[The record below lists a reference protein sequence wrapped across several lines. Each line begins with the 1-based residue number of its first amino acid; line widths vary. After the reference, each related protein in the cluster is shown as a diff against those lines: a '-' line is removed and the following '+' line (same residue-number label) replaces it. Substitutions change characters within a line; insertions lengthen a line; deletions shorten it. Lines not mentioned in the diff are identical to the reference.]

1 MRSEGVRSLT
11 LPVGAPHS
19 DGMKTTLSSLLVI
32 GYGSTLRGDDA
43 AGFRLAEELSAEE
56 GISTMPVH
64 QLTPDL
70 AAAIAEAEEV
80 VFVDAEFGDYVN
92 GLQIHLLLPGGKGSA
107 SSHGCS
113 PSALLDLADR
123 LYGRRP
129 VATVIGIPARDAGLS
144 EQVSAIT
151 RTGIEDAKRW
161 ILERWACH
169 A

>member
-1 MRSEGVRSLT
+1 
-11 LPVGAPHS
+11 
-19 DGMKTTLSSLLVI
+19 MKTTLSSFLVI

-43 AGFRLAEELSAEE
+43 AGFLLAEELSAEE
-56 GISTMPVH
+56 GISTLPVH

-70 AAAIAEAEEV
+70 AATIAEAEEV
-80 VFVDAEFGDYVN
+80 VFVDSEFGEHVN
-92 GLQIHLLLPGGKGSA
+92 GIQIHLLLPGGTGTA

-113 PSALLDLADR
+113 PSALLDLTER

-129 VATVIGIPARDAGLS
+129 VATVIGIPARDAELG
-144 EQVSAIT
+144 EHVSAIT

-161 ILERWACH
+161 ILERLACH